1 MRPSV
6 SIIGAGR
13 VGTAL
18 GLALK
23 AANYRVE
30 IVVTKHR
37 VSARRAAKLLG
48 PQTVGVAEAQLDGL
62 SRSQVASFD
71 RASLIIIATPDD
83 SIAPLAK
90 RLATVFRFK
99 SIGLARPEKS
109 EPPVALHTSGAIS
122 SEVLKPLRKLDF
134 AIGSLHPLLSISD
147 PKSGADLFSRAFFSV
162 EGDARA
168 VRAARSVVH
177 NLGGQAF
184 SIPADAKALYHAA
197 ALTASPNI
205 IALFDIAL
213 EMLSSCGLSR
223 RRAQQ
228 VLLPLVESTLA
239 NLKVQDPKRALTGPF
254 KRGDAATIR
263 KHIAAMRS
271 ANLNDALAAYA
282 LLGRRSLVMVK
293 DQRTNP
299 LRQDAIARILSAL
312 VDDQESPS

>member
-37 VSARRAAKLLG
+37 VSARRAATLIG
-48 PQTVGVAEAQLDGL
+48 PQTVGLVEDQLDGL
-62 SRSQVASFD
+62 SRSQLASFN
-71 RASLIIIATPDD
+71 RASLTIIATPDD
-83 SIAPLAK
+83 SIAPLAQ

-99 SIGLARPEKS
+99 SIGLARRGKS
-109 EPPVALHTSGAIS
+109 APPVVLHTSGALPS
-122 SEVLKPLRKLDF
+122 SVLEPLRKLGF

-162 EGDARA
+162 EGDGPA
-168 VRAARSVVH
+168 VSLARSIVH
-177 NLGGQAF
+177 NLGGRAF
-184 SIPADAKALYHAA
+184 DIPADAKALYHAA
-197 ALTASPNI
+197 ALTASPNM

-223 RRAQQ
+223 RRARQ

-239 NLKVQDPKRALTGPF
+239 NLKLQDPKLALTGPF

-271 ANLNDALAAYA
+271 ADLHDALAAYA
-282 LLGRRSLVMVK
+282 LLGRRSLAMAK
-293 DQRTNP
+293 DRRTNP
-299 LRQDAIARILSAL
+299 SRQQAIARILSAL
-312 VDDQESPS
+312 VDDK

>member
-37 VSARRAAKLLG
+37 VSARRAATLIG
-48 PQTVGVAEAQLDGL
+48 PQTVGLVEDQLDGL
-62 SRSQVASFD
+62 SRSQLASFN
-71 RASLIIIATPDD
+71 RASLTIIATPDD
-83 SIAPLAK
+83 SIAPLAQ

-99 SIGLARPEKS
+99 SIGLARREKS
-109 EPPVALHTSGAIS
+109 SPPVALHTSGALS
-122 SEVLKPLRKLDF
+122 SEVLEPLRKLGF

-162 EGDARA
+162 EGDAPA
-168 VRAARSVVH
+168 VSLARSIVH
-177 NLGGQAF
+177 NLGGRAF
-184 SIPADAKALYHAA
+184 DIPADAKALYHAA
-197 ALTASPNI
+197 ALTASPNM

-223 RRAQQ
+223 RRARQ

-239 NLKVQDPKRALTGPF
+239 NLKLQDPKLALTGPF

-271 ANLNDALAAYA
+271 ANLHNALAAYA
-282 LLGRRSLVMVK
+282 LLGRRSLAMAK
-293 DQRTNP
+293 DRRTNP
-299 LRQDAIARILSAL
+299 SRQQAIARILSAL
-312 VDDQESPS
+312 VDDK

>member
-37 VSARRAAKLLG
+37 VSARRAATLIG
-48 PQTVGVAEAQLDGL
+48 PQTVGLVEDQLDGL
-62 SRSQVASFD
+62 SRSQLASFN
-71 RASLIIIATPDD
+71 RASLTIIATPDD
-83 SIAPLAK
+83 SIAPLAQ

-99 SIGLARPEKS
+99 SIGLARRGKS
-109 EPPVALHTSGAIS
+109 APPVVLHTSGALPS
-122 SEVLKPLRKLDF
+122 SVLEPLRKLGF
-134 AIGSLHPLLSISD
+134 AIGSVHPLLSISD

-162 EGDARA
+162 EGDAPA
-168 VRAARSVVH
+168 VSLARSIVH
-177 NLGGQAF
+177 KLGGRAF
-184 SIPADAKALYHAA
+184 DIPADAKALYHAA
-197 ALTASPNI
+197 ALTASPNM

-223 RRAQQ
+223 RRARQ

-239 NLKVQDPKRALTGPF
+239 NLKLQDPKLALTGPF

-271 ANLNDALAAYA
+271 ADLHDALAAYA
-282 LLGRRSLVMVK
+282 LLGRRSLAMAK
-293 DQRTNP
+293 DRRINP
-299 LRQDAIARILSAL
+299 SRQQAIARILSAL
-312 VDDQESPS
+312 VDDK

>member
-37 VSARRAAKLLG
+37 VSAQRAAKLIG
-48 PQTVGVAEAQLDGL
+48 PQTVGLAEAQLDGL
-62 SRSQVASFD
+62 SRSQVASFN

-83 SIAPLAK
+83 VVAPVAN
-90 RLATVFRFK
+90 RLVTVFRLK
-99 SIGLARPEKS
+99 SFGLGRREKS
-109 EPPVALHTSGAIS
+109 APSVVLHTSGALS
-122 SEVLKPLRKLDF
+122 SEVLAPLRKLGF
-134 AIGSLHPLLSISD
+134 GIGSLHPLLSISD

-162 EGDARA
+162 EGDAPAERL
-168 VRAARSVVH
+168 ARSIVH

-184 SIPADAKALYHAA
+184 SIPAGAKALYHAA
-197 ALTASPNI
+197 ALTASPNM
-205 IALFDIAL
+205 IALFDMAL

-239 NLKVQDPKRALTGPF
+239 NLKVRDPKWALTGPF

-263 KHIAAMRS
+263 RHIAAMRS
-271 ANLNDALAAYA
+271 ANLHDALAAYA
-282 LLGRRSLVMVK
+282 LLGRRSLALAK
-293 DQRTNP
+293 SQKANRSGHE
-299 LRQDAIARILSAL
+299 AITRILSAL
-312 VDDQESPS
+312 IDDNQSPR

>member
-23 AANYRVE
+23 AAKYRVE
-30 IVVTKHR
+30 LVVTKHR
-37 VSARRAAKLLG
+37 VSAQRAATLIG
-48 PQTVGVAEAQLDGL
+48 PQTLGLAEAQLDEL
-62 SRSQVASFD
+62 SRSQIASFN

-83 SIAPLAK
+83 SIRPVAN
-90 RLATVFRFK
+90 RLASVFRSK
-99 SIGLARPEKS
+99 SIGLDRREKS
-109 EPPVALHTSGAIS
+109 TPPVALHTSGALS
-122 SEVLKPLRKLDF
+122 SEVLEPLRKLGF

-162 EGDARA
+162 EGGARA
-168 VRAARSVVH
+168 VRLARSIVH
-177 NLGGQAF
+177 DLGGQAF

-213 EMLSSCGLSR
+213 EMLASCGLSR

-228 VLLPLVESTLA
+228 VLLPLVESTLT
-239 NLKVQDPKRALTGPF
+239 NLKLQDPKRALTGPF

-263 KHIAAMRS
+263 KHIAAMKS
-271 ANLNDALAAYA
+271 ANLHDALAAYA
-282 LLGRRSLVMVK
+282 LLGRRSLALAK
-293 DQRTNP
+293 TQRKSP
-299 LRQDAIARILSAL
+299 SRRQAIAQILSAL
-312 VDDQESPS
+312 VDGHTSCP